1 MHIGLYSELA
11 RRDIATAQDLIVTE
25 GYEPTTE
32 GIRRF
37 RVDLQLVDRWRPFR
51 WLTAVEDFYDT
62 SGCRDLLFH
71 VQEHQL
77 TIAEI
82 AAFLR
87 EHKLQFIGFEL
98 APQALTSYRSRLPQD
113 SAMTDLNA
121 WEAFEAQ
128 HPTIFAGMYQFWV
141 QRL

>member
-1 MHIGLYSELA
+1 MKSVASYADYFSISE
-11 RRDIATAQDLIVTE
+11 
-25 GYEPTTE
+25 
-32 GIRRF
+32 
-37 RVDLQLVDRWRPFR
+37 
-51 WLTAVEDFYDT
+51 
-62 SGCRDLLFH
+62 CRDLLFH

-98 APQALTSYRSRLPQD
+98 APQALANYRSRFPQD

-128 HPTIFAGMYQFWV
+128 HPTTFAGMYQFWV